1 MKKLDI
7 SVFAIAIVA
16 SASSHAAI
24 TFDYSDRGGAS
35 YNQNQYNVTVTSEGA
50 DYTLNASG
58 LTTGMAL
65 AAQPNNQGLGA
76 NATPGNWWIG
86 DGEAIVFTLT
96 DSTGNEVDFNFIGF
110 DTGAGT
116 APSQNKITY
125 HERAVIQLNGNDYA
139 VGGLGTGWSIT
150 GANAMNTNP
159 LYPNDR
165 GSQHDWSNE
174 AASSTL
180 KITGAASANAS
191 VITKYRI
198 KSVSL
203 ELAPATAVPVPA
215 AAWLFGSALMGLT
228 VAKRRK

>member
-1 MKKLDI
+1 MKKFNM
-7 SVFAIAIVA
+7 SVLAIAIAA
-16 SASSHAAI
+16 SASSNAALV
-24 TFDYSDRGGAS
+24 FDYSDRGGAS
-35 YNQNQYNVTVTSEGA
+35 YGENQYNKTVTFDNA

-58 LTTGMAL
+58 LTTGMKL

-76 NATPGNWWIG
+76 NATNGNWWIG
-86 DGEAIVFTLT
+86 DGEAIVFTLK
-96 DSTGNEVDFNFIGF
+96 DSIGNEVDFNFVGF
-110 DTGAGT
+110 DTGA
-116 APSQNKITY
+116 ANAQNKITY
-125 HERAVIQLNGNDYA
+125 NERAVIQLNGNDYA
-139 VGGLGTGWSIT
+139 VGGFNPATTPIT
-150 GANAMNTNP
+150 GANAMGTNP

-174 AASSTL
+174 AASSTV
-180 KITGAASANAS
+180 KITGAASTNSS